1 MCITSSCMAK
11 VGSEHIYKGF
21 HQIHRVKLA
30 VLNVVTSLCMGKVG
44 SEHLYKGFH
53 QIHRVKLAVLNM
65 VIWPGDCVYH
75 IIVHGKGG

>member
-1 MCITSSCMAK
+1 MCITSSCMA
-11 VGSEHIYKGF
+11 
-21 HQIHRVKLA
+21 
-30 VLNVVTSLCMGKVG
+30 KVG